1 MLTADIRE
9 QIQNAREN
17 PIQASAA
24 AKGQNM
30 ENLLDIDFDGAAPAS
45 ASTQTPPGGLDSLA
59 TGSPARAASPASP
72 TGGAGN
78 NLDDLLSL
86 FGTESAP
93 ANGNSNNG
101 VLDGLEGL
109 SLTSQASAPPP
120 LQQQKRANEDIL
132 GLF

>member
-1 MLTADIRE
+1 VVTLLTVASRE
-9 QIQNAREN
+9 QLQNAREN

-45 ASTQTPPGGLDSLA
+45 ASIQTPPSGGLDPLA
-59 TGSPARAASPASP
+59 TGSPTRIASPASP
-72 TGGAGN
+72 TGGTGN

-86 FGTESAP
+86 FGTEFTP
-93 ANGNSNNG
+93 ANGNPNG
-101 VLDGLEGL
+101 GFEGL
-109 SLTSQASAPPP
+109 RITSQPSVPPP
-120 LQQQKRANEDIL
+120 PQQQKKANEDIL